1 MTRRTW
7 QSMLAAGALLAGA
20 SANAQVPRPQP
31 GPRPAPA
38 PAPAPQA
45 QAPAQAAGQGGQLT
59 EDARRS
65 LARIHLRNT
74 FELEAGQVAQ
84 ERGQSQAV
92 KDLGKRLQ
100 QDAQNVDAN
109 LVSLVQQRGGV
120 VDQLPFPNEERSGHT
135 QMMARLRELQGEQFD
150 QELVKATIQV
160 EQRYEQDLKQMR
172 DRTPGQDAQLKKW
185 LDDTENVAE
194 AHLAAARDAKRAV
207 DSQRAARRTPAR

>member
-1 MTRRTW
+1 MMNRRTW

-20 SANAQVPRPQP
+20 SASAQAPRPQP

-38 PAPAPQA
+38 PAQA
-45 QAPAQAAGQGGQLT
+45 QAPAAATGQAGQLT

-65 LARIHLRNT
+65 LAAIHLRNT

-84 ERGQSQAV
+84 QRGQSQAV
-92 KDLGKRLQ
+92 KDLGRRLANE
-100 QDAQNVDAN
+100 AQNVDAN
-109 LVSLVQQRGGV
+109 LVALVKERGAS
-120 VDQLPFPNEERSGHT
+120 VDSLPFPNEERAGHT
-135 QMMARLRELQGEQFD
+135 QMMARLRELQGDQFD
-150 QELVKATIQV
+150 QEFVKAAIQV

-172 DRTPGQDAQLKKW
+172 DRTPGQDARLKKW